1 MILQTHHVILKDKIV
16 KKIDHND
23 VKEFESYI
31 NHTKVTST
39 YPRGVLPRDLAD
51 VVCGGVNCI
60 CR

>member
-31 NHTKVTST
+31 NHIKST
-39 YPRGVLPRDLAD
+39 FNKFACAKFKNFLKTIP
-51 VVCGGVNCI
+51 
-60 CR
+60 